1 MTKLLFFA
9 GSSRKGSANSRLVKA
24 AEALTK
30 NAFGNDVVTT
40 RIHLSDFD
48 MPTYDSDAD
57 GRGDLPENAH
67 ALRDIL
73 VANDGI
79 FLGSD
84 EYTGAYSALLR
95 NSFSWLTRVEDQQNL
110 IFKGKIVALCGAAP
124 GGVGGLR
131 GHPALHQLL
140 STMGATVI
148 GQQISLGTS
157 SSPFDMEGHLL
168 PRVEKQML
176 DEVIPKLF
184 QAARNSRK

>member
-1 MTKLLFFA
+1 MTKLLFFS
-9 GSSRKGSANSRLVKA
+9 GSSRKGSVNSLLVQAASRLMEK
-24 AEALTK
+24 T
-30 NAFGNDVVTT
+30 FGEEVTVT
-40 RIHLSDFD
+40 NINLSDYD
-48 MPTYDSDAD
+48 MPSYESDED
-57 GRGDLPENAH
+57 GGKELPENAH
-67 ALRDIL
+67 KLRDIL
-73 VANDGI
+73 AANDGI
-79 FLGSD
+79 FMGSD

-95 NSFSWLTRVEDQQNL
+95 NSIGWLMRDEDQQNP

-157 SSPFDMEGHLL
+157 SSPFNQDGHLL

-184 QAARNSRK
+184 QAASNSRE